1 MLQIILI
8 VVGIFYFIR
17 RPKVARLK
25 AEDMPGVQPET
36 LERWKSLELKSIDW
50 FLYASWG
57 VSIVGTIL
65 GLMIGLSLP
74 SSGVIVFVT
83 ILGFFLAGLTV
94 SAVYGSQSAK
104 LKKQMMLQAGFKLP

>member
-8 VVGIFYFIR
+8 IIGIVYFIR
-17 RPKVARLK
+17 RPKVARLT

-57 VSIVGTIL
+57 VSILGTIF
-65 GLMIGLSLP
+65 GLVIGLSLP
-74 SSGVIVFVT
+74 ASGGFVFVT
-83 ILGFFLAGLTV
+83 ILVLFLAGLTV
-94 SAVYGSQSAK
+94 SAIYGSQSAK
-104 LKKQMMLQAGFKLP
+104 LKKELMKQAGFKLP